1 MDSGFVLKDGMV
13 VDIKSDSID
22 LDVLDLSKE
31 QHEQLKRKKD
41 VIYGE
46 EIVRMAESLKG
57 DETFNQLREMIQEL
71 KRDPGSG
78 AFNERLLALEAK
90 VDKAE
95 GFFDN
100 VEDTVE
106 EKLKEYL
113 DEVSISKQNRVKF

>member
-1 MDSGFVLKDGMV
+1 M
-13 VDIKSDSID
+13 
-22 LDVLDLSKE
+22 
-31 QHEQLKRKKD
+31 
-41 VIYGE
+41 IYGE

-57 DETFNQLREMIQEL
+57 DETFNQLREMIQDL
-71 KRDPGSG
+71 KRDPASG

-106 EKLKEYL
+106 EKLNGYL
-113 DEVSISKQNRVKF
+113 DEVGQFKRNLFLKQ

>member
-1 MDSGFVLKDGMV
+1 M
-13 VDIKSDSID
+13 
-22 LDVLDLSKE
+22 
-31 QHEQLKRKKD
+31 KRTKD

-57 DETFNQLREMIQEL
+57 DDTFNQLRAMIQDL
-71 KRDPGSG
+71 KRDPASG
-78 AFNERLLALEAK
+78 AVNERLLALESK

-106 EKLKEYL
+106 EKLNGYL
-113 DEVSISKQNRVKF
+113 DEVGHFKRIFFETIVIFSPFTINNFLVSC

>member
-1 MDSGFVLKDGMV
+1 M
-13 VDIKSDSID
+13 
-22 LDVLDLSKE
+22 
-31 QHEQLKRKKD
+31 KRTKD

-57 DETFNQLREMIQEL
+57 DETFNQLREMIQDL
-71 KRDPGSG
+71 KRDPASG

-106 EKLKEYL
+106 EKLNGYL
-113 DEVSISKQNRVKF
+113 DEVGHFKRISFYSII